1 MHGRQTSTGRWP
13 GRRSQM
19 TTLAGLFVL
28 SLGAGCG
35 SGDDGSDGG
44 GAPAEDG
51 APAAGDQAAAGG
63 CPMATVEEIEQATGV
78 AFTLVYGGGLKCEF
92 KSADELQLMYAKVE
106 DDPSRYQTLH
116 TITAEQIVDVPG
128 VGDKAFYAP
137 ELPNVTVAKGDD
149 VVTINL
155 YSEPPPGKFEGDTKA
170 KLVELGKAAAGHM

>member
-1 MHGRQTSTGRWP
+1 MV
-13 GRRSQM
+13 
-19 TTLAGLFVL
+19 TLAGLFVL

-35 SGDDGSDGG
+35 SDDDGSDGG
-44 GAPAEDG
+44 GAAADDG
-51 APAAGDQAAAGG
+51 TPAGDQATAGG
-63 CPMATVEEIEQATGV
+63 CAMATVEEIKRATGV
-78 AFTLVYGGGLKCEF
+78 TFSLVSGSGLKCEF
-92 KSADELQLMYAKVE
+92 KSADDLQLLYDKVE
-106 DDPSRYQTLH
+106 DDASRYQTLR
-116 TITAEQIVDVPG
+116 TITAEKIVDVPG

>member
-1 MHGRQTSTGRWP
+1 MHGRQTSTGRWS
-13 GRRSQM
+13 GRR
-19 TTLAGLFVL
+19 TRTVALAGLFVL

-44 GAPAEDG
+44 GAPADDG
-51 APAAGDQAAAGG
+51 APAADGQATAGG
-63 CPMATVEEIEQATGV
+63 CAMATVEEVKRVTGV
-78 AFTLVYGGGLKCEF
+78 TFTLVYGSGLKCEF
-92 KSADELQLMYAKVE
+92 KSADDLQLLYDKVE
-106 DDPSRYQTLH
+106 DDASRYQTLRN
-116 TITAEQIVDVPG
+116 ITAEQIVDVPG

>member
-1 MHGRQTSTGRWP
+1 MHGRQTSTDRRS
-13 GRRSQM
+13 GRRSRM
-19 TTLAGLFVL
+19 VTLAGLFVL

-44 GAPAEDG
+44 GAPADDG
-51 APAAGDQAAAGG
+51 APAVGGQATAGG
-63 CPMATVEEIEQATGV
+63 CAMAAVEEVERATRG
-78 AFTLVYGGGLKCEF
+78 AFTLVYASDLKCEF
-92 KSADELQLMYAKVE
+92 KSADDLQLLYAKVE
-106 DDPSRYQTLH
+106 NDATRYQTLH

-149 VVTINL
+149 VVAINL

-170 KLVELGKAAAGHM
+170 KLVELGRAAAGHM

>member
-1 MHGRQTSTGRWP
+1 MHGRQTSTGRWS
-13 GRRSQM
+13 GRRSRM
-19 TTLAGLFVL
+19 VTIAGLFVL

-44 GAPAEDG
+44 GAPADDA
-51 APAAGDQAAAGG
+51 APAAGDQATAGG
-63 CPMATVEEIEQATGV
+63 CAMATVEEIKRATGV
-78 AFTLVYGGGLKCEF
+78 TFTLVSGSGLKCEF
-92 KSADELQLMYAKVE
+92 KSADDLQLMYAKVE
-106 DDPSRYQTLH
+106 DDASRYQTLR

-155 YSEPPPGKFEGDTKA
+155 FSEPPPGKFEGDTKA